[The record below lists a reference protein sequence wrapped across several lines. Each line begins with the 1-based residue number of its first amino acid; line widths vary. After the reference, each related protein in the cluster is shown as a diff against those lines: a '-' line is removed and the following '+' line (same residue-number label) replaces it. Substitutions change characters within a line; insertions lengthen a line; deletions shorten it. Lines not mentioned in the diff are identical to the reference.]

1 MHLNCEIETISIE
14 KCGYWKDWE
23 SHRNMLMKL
32 VNDNVIEI
40 HNNYDNIAIF
50 GAGECDD
57 IDLRF
62 LTSRFNEV
70 YLIDKDIQAMESGKI
85 NQQLTDLENSK
96 ITIVDG
102 FDFAGVSKRF
112 YIELE
117 EMLSE
122 NQPLKTIISYIRNEA
137 NMLEMP
143 NELDGLKNKFS
154 AVLSVAVHS
163 QICNRNYV
171 IFNKYYERYNKNELK
186 EIEEELKYLYTQ
198 AVKIYNNLLLHVA
211 KADASILLGLDMIEI
226 SEEAGTLEY
235 LPVIAKEIA
244 DGDITAIMN
253 FAVNHGVLGSVEGR
267 NDINSRIDL
276 RNFKEYL
283 SEKKIIQNFWVWNF
297 DSQMAYMMY
306 AYTVHLSILDCA
318 THDV

>member
-1 MHLNCEIETISIE
+1 MHLNFEIETISSE

-32 VNDNVIEI
+32 VNDNVIKI

-62 LTSRFNEV
+62 LASRFNEV

-85 NQQLTDLENSK
+85 NQQLTDLESNK
-96 ITIVDG
+96 ITIVGG
-102 FDFAGVSKRF
+102 FDFAGISKQF
-112 YIELE
+112 YMELE

-122 NQPLKTIISYIRNEA
+122 NQPLETIISYIRNEA

-171 IFNKYYERYNKNELK
+171 IFNKYYERYNKKELK

-211 KADASILLGLDMIEI
+211 KADASLLLGLDMIEI

-244 DGDITAIMN
+244 DGDITAITN
-253 FAVNHGVLGSVEGR
+253 FAVNYGVLGSLEGQ
-267 NDINSRIDL
+267 NDINSRIDF
-276 RNFKEYL
+276 RSFKEYL
-283 SEKKIIQNFWVWNF
+283 SDKKIIQNFWVWNF
-297 DSQMAYMMY
+297 DSQRAYMIY

-318 THDV
+318 TRDV